1 MTGRKLRRPAAGTRP
16 LDWILIA
23 AQTIAMLATALVR
36 ICRLAPAYSGYAW
49 VSLIFTL
56 LILLLDVAWLIQ
68 IRPGR
73 ALEASSWQV
82 SLKRPHSLIAWLIF
96 HTAAIPLA
104 LLAEHASTLSVLS
117 YGLFLLAILMMGL
130 VPVALIIWMDHYLRK
145 KSAG

>member
-96 HTAAIPLA
+96 HTAAFHWLCWQSMPRPCLCCPTVC
-104 LLAEHASTLSVLS
+104 S
-117 YGLFLLAILMMGL
+117 FW
-130 VPVALIIWMDHYLRK
+130 PF
-145 KSAG
+145 